1 MAIKS
6 KFEIGQDCITFTTK
20 ANGDQVRITGVNLSQ
35 EDAANL
41 ASLIGGKKILSV
53 EITEKEE

>member
-6 KFEIGQDCITFTTK
+6 EFEVGEDCIMFTTK
-20 ANGDQVRITGVNLSQ
+20 ANGDQIRITGVDLSQ
-35 EDAANL
+35 ENAANL
-41 ASLIGGKKILSV
+41 ASLIGGGKTLTV